1 MARSVSVDMLAAA
14 IDEVASSFAAEV
26 EDAADKAVEDA
37 ARACARE
44 LRATSPKLTGKY
56 AAGWTASVSRD
67 ALGSVTATVH
77 NDAKPSLTH
86 LLEFGHGGPHPA
98 GAKPHIAPAADEA
111 ISDLIR
117 RL

>member
-14 IDEVASSFAAEV
+14 IGEVASSYAREV
-26 EDAADKAVEDA
+26 EADADRAVVAA
-37 ARACARE
+37 ARACASE
-44 LRATSPKLTGKY
+44 LRGTSPELSGGY

-77 NDAKPSLTH
+77 NKAKPSLTH

-98 GAKPHIAPAADEA
+98 GAHPHIAPAADEA
-111 ISDLIR
+111 VSDLIR